1 MYWWWLT
8 HLEGRGTNQVAGSLK
23 KTIVLLSMVQEG
35 GGKVSASG
43 HYEVV
48 IKICMAKIE

>member
-1 MYWWWLT
+1 MLKTGECGMYRGWYWWWLT

-35 GGKVSASG
+35 GGKMSASG
-43 HYEVV
+43 H
-48 IKICMAKIE
+48 